1 MHVLP
6 MWVYQAFGV
15 IIFIIVFILAII
27 AVKALINTQKRMRL
41 TNFVNHPSQYKEI
54 GHIKKFRCK
63 DCMFQGGII
72 GTDKAFCAK
81 HFMYVDLNK
90 GLCVTYRRTV

>member
-1 MHVLP
+1 MFSVPHE
-6 MWVYQAFGV
+6 VYTALGL
-15 IIFIIVFILAII
+15 IGLIIVFILAII
-27 AVKALINTQKRMRL
+27 AVKALINTQKRMSL
-41 TNFVNHPSQYKEI
+41 TNFVNHPSQYKET
-54 GHIKKFRCK
+54 GHIKKVRCK

-90 GLCVTYRRTV
+90 GLCATYRRTV

>member
-1 MHVLP
+1 MFSVPHE
-6 MWVYQAFGV
+6 VYTALGL
-15 IIFIIVFILAII
+15 IGLIIVFILAII
-27 AVKALINTQKRMRL
+27 AVKALINTQKRMSL
-41 TNFVNHPSQYKEI
+41 TNFINHPSQYKET
-54 GHIKKFRCK
+54 GHIKKSRCK

-90 GLCVTYRRTV
+90 GLCTSYRRTV

>member
-6 MWVYQAFGV
+6 VWAYQAFGFIV
-15 IIFIIVFILAII
+15 LIIVFILAII
-27 AVKALINTQKRMRL
+27 AVKALINTQKRMSL
-41 TNFVNHPSQYKEI
+41 TNFVNHPSQYKET
-54 GHIKKFRCK
+54 GHIKKSRCK
-63 DCMFQGGII
+63 ECMFQGGII

-90 GLCVTYRRTV
+90 GLCVAYRRTV

>member
-6 MWVYQAFGV
+6 VWVYQAFGFIV
-15 IIFIIVFILAII
+15 LIIVFILAII
-27 AVKALINTQKRMRL
+27 AVKALINTQKRMHL

-63 DCMFQGGII
+63 DCMFRGWII
-72 GTDKAFCAK
+72 GTGTAFCAK
-81 HFMYVDLNK
+81 HFIYVDLNK
-90 GLCVTYRRTV
+90 GLCVAYRRMV

>member
-6 MWVYQAFGV
+6 VWAYQAFGFIV
-15 IIFIIVFILAII
+15 LIIVFILAII

-41 TNFVNHPSQYKEI
+41 TNFVNHPSQYKET
-54 GHIKKFRCK
+54 GHIKKSRCK

-72 GTDKAFCAK
+72 GTDTAFCAK

-90 GLCVTYRRTV
+90 GLCATYRRAV